1 MAILILINSL
11 NIGGAEKVAKFLND
25 QIPSKII
32 TLEGDLSKDSMQ
44 THIIIKFL
52 HIPYYVYKLV
62 PLLKDGD
69 IIISHLERANF
80 VAILA
85 KLFRKVKV
93 ISTVH
98 TDVDRYYRGIFGF
111 GIKFVWKV
119 LSKFSDKIV
128 VVSNG
133 INKYNGIVIYPPID
147 IPEYKNDID
156 PEMKKLLQESV
167 INVGRTVF
175 EKGQWF
181 LIRMIKYLD
190 KKLVIVGS
198 GNLYEYLSKLS
209 SSLGLKTYTPDKEF
223 NLDYDVYLL
232 GKVDNPFP
240 LLYNSKI
247 FISTSLVEGLP
258 ISLIEALGTGN
269 LVISSDC
276 KSGPREILAPNTDY
290 LEITKPEFAEYG
302 ILMPVL
308 PSKLLSNEPITERE
322 KLWIDSLKEILQDQ
336 NLIEKYRKK
345 APIRAKDFSKE
356 KITQKWKEV
365 IYS

>member
-44 THIIIKFL
+44 TPVIIKFL

-80 VAILA
+80 VAILV

-98 TDVDRYYRGIFGF
+98 TNVDEYYKGIFGF
-111 GIKFVWKV
+111 GVKFAWKI

-133 INKYNGIVIYPPID
+133 INKYNGIVIYPAVD
-147 IPEYKNDID
+147 ISEYK
-156 PEMKKLLQESV
+156 
-167 INVGRTVF
+167 NVGRTVF

-209 SSLGLKTYTPDKEF
+209 LSLGLKTYTPDKEF

-232 GKVDNPFP
+232 GKVDNPFS

-258 ISLIEALGTGN
+258 ISMIEALGTGN

-290 LEITKPEFAEYG
+290 LQITKPEFAEYG

-356 KITQKWKEV
+356 KIIQKWKEV